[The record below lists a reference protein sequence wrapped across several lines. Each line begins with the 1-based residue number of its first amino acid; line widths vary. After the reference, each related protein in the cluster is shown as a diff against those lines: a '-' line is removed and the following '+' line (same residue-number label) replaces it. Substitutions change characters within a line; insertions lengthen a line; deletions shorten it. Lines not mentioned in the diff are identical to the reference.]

1 MRVFINAK
9 HFATEHT
16 WNGKK
21 FLCVLEEDEAL
32 KRKNNNVNDI
42 SWDNNMREILI
53 YTPLDSFPG
62 GEIPEPNT
70 QVMFDRQTMWIRNVA
85 HHMGMIEI
93 SLIARDPREL
103 MV

>member
-32 KRKNNNVNDI
+32 
-42 SWDNNMREILI
+42 
-53 YTPLDSFPG
+53 
-62 GEIPEPNT
+62 
-70 QVMFDRQTMWIRNVA
+70 
-85 HHMGMIEI
+85 
-93 SLIARDPREL
+93 
-103 MV
+103 